1 MKKLKYLVLSFI
13 VVLGIIITPTVV
25 NAASTE
31 MIYEVS
37 PISWTK
43 TRTIIKKSWAGQKV
57 KVLNA
62 YTAMTDPCPKC
73 DFEFM
78 LYNEAMGK
86 TEGSLTLKMNQTGAF
101 PGDTDMPPGRYYM
114 KVKRADVT
122 ALPTMVSFKWTY

>member
-43 TRTIIKKSWAGQKV
+43 TRTIIKKSWDGQKV

-62 YTAMTDPCPKC
+62 
-73 DFEFM
+73 
-78 LYNEAMGK
+78 
-86 TEGSLTLKMNQTGAF
+86 
-101 PGDTDMPPGRYYM
+101 
-114 KVKRADVT
+114 
-122 ALPTMVSFKWTY
+122 